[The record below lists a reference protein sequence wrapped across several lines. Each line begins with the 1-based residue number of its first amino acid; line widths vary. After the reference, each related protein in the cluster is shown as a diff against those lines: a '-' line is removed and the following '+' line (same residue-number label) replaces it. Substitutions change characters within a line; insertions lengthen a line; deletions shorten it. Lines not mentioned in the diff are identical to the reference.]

1 MPGEEQPHAPFDE
14 RAALE
19 HLQRL
24 QEDVEESRRRRK
36 DASAAFD
43 KFVGSFRRGADAG
56 VNPAPPRVEPRPGF
70 QRLEVPVAPVSAPQP
85 RRSIPTAMIVG
96 GGALAIAAGFVL
108 TRVWRESPESSP
120 LPATVQAPAPVQ
132 PESSVPASAPSAS
145 PAAGAAA
152 APDPSGGMRAELVA
166 VRGVWV
172 RATVD
177 GVRLVE
183 RELRRDERVPL
194 RASRAIVI
202 RAGDA
207 GALRITIDGQDR
219 GPVGEDGVVATRT
232 YTVAPPPA
240 APR

>member
-19 HLQRL
+19 HLERL
-24 QEDVEESRRRRK
+24 QADVEESRRRRK

-43 KFVGSFRRGADAG
+43 KFVGSFRRGPDAG
-56 VNPAPPRVEPRPGF
+56 VNPAPARVEPRPAF
-70 QRLEVPVAPVSAPQP
+70 QRLDVPVAPVSAPRP
-85 RRSIPTAMIVG
+85 RRSVPMAVIVG
-96 GGALAIAAGFVL
+96 GGALALAAGFVL
-108 TRVWRESPESSP
+108 TRVWRDSPESSP
-120 LPATVQAPAPVQ
+120 LPATVQAPAPA
-132 PESSVPASAPSAS
+132 PSDASALAEARAAS
-145 PAAGAAA
+145 LPA

-166 VRGVWV
+166 VRGVWI

-183 RELRRDERVPL
+183 RELRPDERVPL
-194 RASRAIVI
+194 RASRTIVI

-207 GALRITIDGQDR
+207 GALRVAIDGQDR

-232 YTVAPPPA
+232 YTVTPPPA
-240 APR
+240 GAPR